1 MKKLLLVLL
10 AFLAIQNTAQSQAVL
25 TFVDLDGF
33 PDVVVD
39 GQTYNLYGYITNTGN
54 TASPAVLDIQM
65 LVNNTTL
72 VTITNNFSV
81 PGGINPGDTVLWGEN
96 GFSFATANLN
106 TNNNDI
112 VIWPTGPTGGTSQS
126 DSLIKTIYY
135 SQQAGFRTTNNMV
148 LYSETREP
156 MEYSGSYPL
165 TIKAVNLGKST
176 NTGQLKVYASA
187 NENGK
192 AVEIGRIT
200 EAFAP
205 GDTAVLN
212 FMVPFIPREIG
223 ELSLAGLPQATVE
236 YLQFWMQES
245 QDVAP
250 IQKGEVLVNDPFV
263 GVDPEQAIPGIAIAN
278 HPVSSFL
285 ELKGLPANAQVQI
298 VDLQGRVI
306 RNWMPYQG
314 NISVSTLAPS
324 RYFLNVSVN
333 NQSFTLPFTKQ

>member
-10 AFLAIQNTAQSQAVL
+10 AFLATQSAGFSQAVI

-33 PDVVVD
+33 PDVIVD
-39 GQTYNLYGYITNTGN
+39 GQTYNLYGYITNTG
-54 TASPAVLDIQM
+54 TSTSPAVLDIKM

-81 PGGINPGDTVLWGEN
+81 PGGIAPGDTVLWGEN

-112 VIWPTGPTGGTSQS
+112 VIWPTGPSGGTTLS
-126 DSLIKTIYY
+126 DSLIKTVYY
-135 SQQAGFRTTNNMV
+135 SEQAGFRTTNSMV
-148 LYSETREP
+148 VYNETGAP

-165 TIKAVNLGKST
+165 TVKAVNQGKLT
-176 NTGQLKVYASA
+176 NTGPLKVYVAA

-192 AVEIGRIT
+192 AVEIGRIS

-205 GDTAVLN
+205 GDTAELN
-212 FMVPFIPREIG
+212 FMVPFIPREIA
-223 ELSLAGLPQATVE
+223 ELSLDGLPQQTVE
-236 YLQFWMQES
+236 FLRFWMQES

-250 IQKGEVLVNDPFV
+250 IQKGDVLVNDPFV
-263 GVDPEQAIPGIAIAN
+263 SVDPGQSAPLVSIAN
-278 HPVSSFL
+278 HPVSTQL
-285 ELKGLPANAQVQI
+285 ELKGLPEQAQVQI
-298 VDLQGRVI
+298 VDLQGRVV

-314 NISVSTLAPS
+314 SISVNTLAPA
-324 RYFLNVSVN
+324 RYFVLVSVD
-333 NQSFTLPFTKQ
+333 NQVFSLPFTKQ